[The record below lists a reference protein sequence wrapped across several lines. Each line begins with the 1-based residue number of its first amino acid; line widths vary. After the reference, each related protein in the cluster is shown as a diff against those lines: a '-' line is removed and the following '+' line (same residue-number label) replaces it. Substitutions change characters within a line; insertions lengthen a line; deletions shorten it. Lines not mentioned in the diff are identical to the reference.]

1 MNVKKLYNLLRSFAF
16 FIVNFPKI
24 DEAVNKKI
32 HFKYIYIAT
41 VKFATQFKAGVMKAV
56 FWLVIT
62 VLTQI
67 SRLSFKQSRISMLNP
82 EIYVLGLFVTSL

>member
-1 MNVKKLYNLLRSFAF
+1 MSFFFFIYAALHLLVWDRFKKMNVKKLYNLLRSFAF
-16 FIVNFPKI
+16 FIVNFPKE

-62 VLTQI
+62 VLT
-67 SRLSFKQSRISMLNP
+67 
-82 EIYVLGLFVTSL
+82 